1 MIAVDNFRGHVLS
14 GVTLTGKNW
23 FGSIYRPDA
32 DCYDAGAWCP
42 MSLHNWVDVQ
52 VMPMGAYNPLVD
64 LLGHRDLGAKCVV
77 FLMDGLYGGDTQDS
91 LPPVHF
97 LSSPFDNWWSCSLMA
112 SQDPVAL
119 DSVAYDFLRNEPN
132 VPYAHEGCI
141 DNYMHEA
148 ALAADSPSKTG
159 YNPTGTTPLASLGC
173 HEHWDAAKTKRYSRN
188 LDKAAPGIELVAIK
202 RGGGGGGGGGGWAV
216 LGVILG
222 LVVLAVVAI
231 VIVVVWWRRRP
242 RQSGSHELLPSGTD
256 G

>member
-1 MIAVDNFRGHVLS
+1 
-14 GVTLTGKNW
+14 
-23 FGSIYRPDA
+23 
-32 DCYDAGAWCP
+32 
-42 MSLHNWVDVQ
+42 
-52 VMPMGAYNPLVD
+52 
-64 LLGHRDLGAKCVV
+64 
-77 FLMDGLYGGDTQDS
+77 
-91 LPPVHF
+91 
-97 LSSPFDNWWSCSLMA
+97 
-112 SQDPVAL
+112 
-119 DSVAYDFLRNEPN
+119 
-132 VPYAHEGCI
+132 
-141 DNYMHEA
+141 MHEA